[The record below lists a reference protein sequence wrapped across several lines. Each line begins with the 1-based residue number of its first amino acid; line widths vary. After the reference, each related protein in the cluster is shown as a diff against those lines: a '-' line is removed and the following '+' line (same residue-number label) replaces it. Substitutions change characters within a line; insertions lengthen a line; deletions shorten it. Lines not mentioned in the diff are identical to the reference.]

1 MPVQLSHSSPNPIRT
16 PLPFLLDRGSYSDE
30 GEGEVEA
37 KLWVRWVVKIASR
50 TSEDRVFTRIGP
62 RARVKE
68 GSEEESRVGK
78 ESAAV
83 QPSATAFASC
93 GRTESGDLLL

>member
-1 MPVQLSHSSPNPIRT
+1 MAASASCGALKYFGLVGEP
-16 PLPFLLDRGSYSDE
+16 PLGAIFYS
-30 GEGEVEA
+30 
-37 KLWVRWVVKIASR
+37 VKIASR

-83 QPSATAFASC
+83 QQSATAFASC

>member
-1 MPVQLSHSSPNPIRT
+1 MRRAKILWISRRAPPCAI
-16 PLPFLLDRGSYSDE
+16 FYS
-30 GEGEVEA
+30 
-37 KLWVRWVVKIASR
+37 VKIASR

-62 RARVKE
+62 RARVKG